1 MGRKGLI
8 ALIVIVL
15 LCVLGYL
22 AVQRSQQQNLAQI
35 EPTPWL
41 AAEQGYLSTLQALE
55 IEQPGQPPV
64 RIERRGEQWVVP
76 AKADYP
82 AAPQALAELLRAL
95 REARTVEAKTANP
108 QWHARLGLAEKGEG
122 DEQALRVKLQSEGH
136 ADLDLRL
143 GNPSRQGSGQL
154 VRRAGEDQVWLID
167 QQLQVPTR
175 ELDWLDRRVTDIPFT
190 RIASLELRYADGEK
204 LTLKRADA
212 EQYNFAVEELRKEQK
227 LSFEGAAN
235 SVALV
240 FSNLQFAD
248 AAPLAQVGFKQ
259 SPMLQFS
266 LAGFDGQRLE
276 GALYKQGEQYWL
288 VLGEHEGFAVGEV
301 SARSDWAY
309 RLEPEQVQR
318 LAKKLRDLL
327 AKSS

>member
-8 ALIVIVL
+8 ALFVIVL

-22 AVQRSQQQNLAQI
+22 AVQRGQQQSTAQI
-35 EPTPWL
+35 ESAPWL
-41 AAEQGYLSTLQALE
+41 AAEQGYLNTLQALE
-55 IEQPGQPPV
+55 IKQPGQPSV
-64 RIERRGEQWVVP
+64 RIERREDGWVVP

-95 REARTVEAKTANP
+95 REARTQEAKTANP
-108 QWHARLGLAEKGEG
+108 QWHARLGLAEEG
-122 DEQALRVKLQSEGH
+122 GADEQALRLKLHFDGH
-136 ADLDLRL
+136 PDLGLRL
-143 GNPSRQGSGQL
+143 GSPSQQGSGQL
-154 VRRAGEDQVWLID
+154 VRRAGENQVWLID

-190 RIASLELRYADGEK
+190 RIARLELRYVDGEK
-204 LTLKRADA
+204 LTLTRADA
-212 EQYNFAVEELRKEQK
+212 EQYNFAVAELRKEQK

-235 SVALV
+235 GVALV

-248 AAPLAQVGFKQ
+248 AAPLAQIGFKEA
-259 SPMLQFS
+259 PMLQFS
-266 LAGFDGQRLE
+266 LSGFAEEKLE

-288 VLGEHEGFAVGEV
+288 VLGEREGFEAGEV
-301 SARSDWAY
+301 SARADWAY
-309 RLEPEQVQR
+309 RLESDQVTR

-327 AKSS
+327 VKSP